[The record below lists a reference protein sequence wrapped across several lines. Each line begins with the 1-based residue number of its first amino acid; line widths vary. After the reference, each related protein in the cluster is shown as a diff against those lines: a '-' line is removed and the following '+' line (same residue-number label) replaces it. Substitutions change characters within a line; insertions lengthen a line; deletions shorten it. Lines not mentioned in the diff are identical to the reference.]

1 MAAAAVRDKAPRVVK
16 VLGDS
21 RRIVG
26 HGCIEG
32 AGETLLCGVEFC
44 DSMHGSFT
52 QRRAAQVLGSVFGV
66 RCLSNLLLEFR
77 VVCMGGGTLQR
88 CCPDAS
94 NVLELQSHPSGTVGG
109 QQDAFHKR
117 LASCV
122 RDGVDVDEVVSE
134 FVRRVG
140 NLNEVAR
147 AGNDF
152 ETAHE
157 GCIGLRAL
165 YV

>member
-1 MAAAAVRDKAPRVVK
+1 MGALRARARRCCVGLSFATRCMAALRNAARRRCSARYSAFAASLICFSSSGLSVWEAGRCSGAAPT
-16 VLGDS
+16 
-21 RRIVG
+21 RR
-26 HGCIEG
+26 
-32 AGETLLCGVEFC
+32 T
-44 DSMHGSFT
+44 SWS
-52 QRRAAQVLGSVFGV
+52 
-66 RCLSNLLLEFR
+66 FR
-77 VVCMGGGTLQR
+77 VIHRARWEVSKTLFT
-88 CCPDAS
+88 
-94 NVLELQSHPSGTVGG
+94 SGWPVAFETVWTSM
-109 QQDAFHKR
+109 K
-117 LASCV
+117 
-122 RDGVDVDEVVSE
+122 VVSE